1 MSLSPRDRWSR
12 LLSKGVELPH
22 PASRATKGEL
32 GFVQNLAGYSK
43 ATFKFDLI
51 AAMTLLAIAVP
62 EQLATARLAGMPVIT
77 GLYLFIVSSVLFALL
92 GSNPQMSI
100 GADSTIAPLFAVAIT
115 RIAAIDHASYLTLIN
130 VLAVETGLI
139 VALVGVLRMGWVA
152 EFLSKPIIT
161 GFMGG
166 VAIIIMVH
174 QLPDLL
180 GVASVSGSNLHRVA
194 AVTEHLSHTHPWTL
208 ALALGVFV
216 VVYVAE
222 RIDRRIPGALVGVV
236 AATLIVGLAHL
247 SREGVSILGSVPH
260 GLPRFGIAG
269 LSLHLIEAVFPVAL
283 VVALVVISQSAATSR
298 AFADL
303 GHYRVDVGRD
313 FVGIGAG
320 SMLAGIIGSFPGD
333 ASPARTAAVASSGGR
348 TQMTGL
354 LAAGAMVAV
363 VPAIGLLRN
372 LPLAAL
378 AAVLVFIATRIFHG
392 RDFLAIAHF
401 DLFEFALAMITL
413 LAVAFVGVE
422 QGIIVA
428 IALAVIDRTR
438 LSIQPQLH
446 VLGRVPGT
454 TSWIANDVPDNGM
467 ELPGVLVTLFAT
479 PLWYANASHFR
490 DEIEAA
496 IAEHLPEL
504 RLVVLDVV
512 GMSDLDFTGAATLRQ
527 VVEELHAKG
536 VAFAIARSG
545 QRVRAGLE
553 RSGLT
558 ELIGED
564 HLFPSVDLAV
574 LAADLSN

>member
-1 MSLSPRDRWSR
+1 
-12 LLSKGVELPH
+12 
-22 PASRATKGEL
+22 
-32 GFVQNLAGYSK
+32 
-43 ATFKFDLI
+43 
-51 AAMTLLAIAVP
+51 
-62 EQLATARLAGMPVIT
+62 
-77 GLYLFIVSSVLFALL
+77 
-92 GSNPQMSI
+92 
-100 GADSTIAPLFAVAIT
+100 
-115 RIAAIDHASYLTLIN
+115 
-130 VLAVETGLI
+130 
-139 VALVGVLRMGWVA
+139 
-152 EFLSKPIIT
+152 
-161 GFMGG
+161 
-166 VAIIIMVH
+166 
-174 QLPDLL
+174 
-180 GVASVSGSNLHRVA
+180 
-194 AVTEHLSHTHPWTL
+194 
-208 ALALGVFV
+208 
-216 VVYVAE
+216 
-222 RIDRRIPGALVGVV
+222 
-236 AATLIVGLAHL
+236 
-247 SREGVSILGSVPH
+247 
-260 GLPRFGIAG
+260 
-269 LSLHLIEAVFPVAL
+269 
-283 VVALVVISQSAATSR
+283 
-298 AFADL
+298 
-303 GHYRVDVGRD
+303 
-313 FVGIGAG
+313 
-320 SMLAGIIGSFPGD
+320 
-333 ASPARTAAVASSGGR
+333 
-348 TQMTGL
+348 MTGL

-454 TSWIANDVPDNGM
+454 TSWIANDLPDNGM